1 MVRSPYGSS
10 MLLTLSMRRSLAALV
25 LALLLPLPAMAAERH
40 VVKPGETLS
49 QIAERY
55 GVSTSRLMQLN
66 SIKSADL
73 IQTGTSLR
81 LPATRPAASA
91 ASGRGTYRVKP
102 GETLSE
108 IAERSGISVRRLMDL
123 NNLSRADHVEAGR
136 LLVVPGAPATAAASS
151 RPAAVNKAAS
161 THVVRPGETLSGIAE
176 LYGVPVSRLV
186 SLNAISSPD
195 KVEAGTRLALR
206 SPAAAAKPAPARP
219 ATPQATQAKPATPAP
234 AATTAAAPATAA
246 TTTPA
251 TTAAATTAAA
261 GGPPDWRTYGPIQVD
276 FTTWQPLGGS
286 QVASALNNQGQQ
298 LFLAVN
304 CSAKKINTTGE
315 GGVWKTWAAPQAD
328 FEERLIVD
336 AC

>member
-1 MVRSPYGSS
+1 
-10 MLLTLSMRRSLAALV
+10 MRRSLAALV

-66 SIKSADL
+66 GIKSADL

-81 LPATRPAASA
+81 LPAARPAASA

-161 THVVRPGETLSGIAE
+161 EHVVRPGETLSGIAE

-195 KVEAGTRLALR
+195 NVEAGTRLALR
-206 SPAAAAKPAPARP
+206 SPAAAAKPAAAAVKPAP
-219 ATPQATQAKPATPAP
+219 AKPA
-234 AATTAAAPATAA
+234 AATPTAAQPAAPATAA
-246 TTTPA
+246 ATTP
-251 TTAAATTAAA
+251 ATTAAA

-304 CSAKKINTTGE
+304 CTAKQINTTGE

>member
-1 MVRSPYGSS
+1 
-10 MLLTLSMRRSLAALV
+10 MRRSLAALV

-66 SIKSADL
+66 GIKSADL

-81 LPATRPAASA
+81 LPAARAAAGS

-136 LLVVPGAPATAAASS
+136 LLVVPGAVAS
-151 RPAAVNKAAS
+151 RPAAVNKGAS
-161 THVVRPGETLSGIAE
+161 EHVVRPGETLSGIAE

-186 SLNAISSPD
+186 SLNAITSPD
-195 KVEAGTRLALR
+195 NVEAGSRLALR
-206 SPAAAAKPAPARP
+206 SPAAAAKPAAAKPAAAKP
-219 ATPQATQAKPATPAP
+219 APAKPATPAP
-234 AATTAAAPATAA
+234 TTPAP
-246 TTTPA
+246 TTPA
-251 TTAAATTAAA
+251 TATTTTAAT

-286 QVASALNNQGQQ
+286 RVASALNNQGQQ

-315 GGVWKTWAAPQAD
+315 GGVWKSWAPPQAD